1 MFPNMFVF
9 SEPAPVSTMF
19 GTTPTPADRVGRTM
33 PERTLDVRE
42 VDGEPFGRIVDEL
55 ETLTETETLVLINS
69 FEPEPLYTVLDQ
81 RGFDHETEQ
90 VAEEKWRVEI
100 HHA

>member
-1 MFPNMFVF
+1 
-9 SEPAPVSTMF
+9 
-19 GTTPTPADRVGRTM
+19 M

-42 VDGEPFGRIVDEL
+42 VDGEPFGRIVGEL
-55 ETLTETETLVLINS
+55 ETLSETETLVLINS
-69 FEPEPLYTVLDQ
+69 FEPEPLYAVLDQ

-100 HHA
+100 SHA